1 MHKIKTMTTQTV
13 FQILSVLLT
22 GLIAG
27 LFYGYDCSI
36 IKGLGNL
43 PDKEYL
49 GAFQSINRAILNPY
63 FFLSFIGSILV
74 LLITCWLVFKTG
86 NRSTFYFV
94 LAATLVY
101 LLGAFIVTMAA
112 NVPLNNQL
120 DKLNLAA
127 EPAEAIRA
135 FREKFEAGWNK
146 WHHIRT
152 YASIL
157 AFLFAILS
165 LIKKA

>member
-13 FQILSVLLT
+13 FQILSILLT
-22 GLIAG
+22 GLVAG

-43 PDKEYL
+43 TDKEYL

-63 FFLSFIGSILV
+63 FFLSFIGSIIV
-74 LLITCWLVFKTG
+74 LLISCWLTFKSG
-86 NRSTFYFV
+86 NMPTFYFM

-101 LLGAFIVTMAA
+101 LLGTFIVTMVA

-120 DKLNLAA
+120 DKLNLTA
-127 EPAEAIRA
+127 EPAEMIRA
-135 FREKFEAGWNK
+135 FREKFETGWNK

-152 YASIL
+152 YASMF
-157 AFLFAILS
+157 AFLLAILS
-165 LIKKA
+165 LVKKA